1 MQGVVKHL
9 IDFCKNQYICM
20 HARLQLNRVM
30 KKSTFCICENKGADQ
45 LRSNCAADQ
54 HLSFH
59 YRDCTINILSKS
71 DISSIWPLSVVVHL
85 VFCRTLSETLKTGF
99 LATRLNFIIMTFYKM
114 SFALIPIETPLYVNN
129 VKI

>member
-1 MQGVVKHL
+1 
-9 IDFCKNQYICM
+9 
-20 HARLQLNRVM
+20 M
-30 KKSTFCICENKGADQ
+30 KTSTFCICENKGADQ

-71 DISSIWPLSVVVHL
+71 DLSSIWPLSVVVHL

-99 LATRLNFIIMTFYKM
+99 LATRLNLIIMTFYKM
-114 SFALIPIETPLYVNN
+114 SFALIPNEMPLYVNN